1 MEATQRPIDR
11 RMNKEVVVH
20 IYNGIPH
27 CHKEERMPFAAT
39 WMDPEIITLNE
50 INQTKKN
57 KYYMMSLKLVFKK

>member
-39 WMDPEIITLNE
+39 WMDPEIITLSE
-50 INQTKKN
+50 ISQTEKVKCR
-57 KYYMMSLKLVFKK
+57 MISLMHRT